1 MKSVVLGFCLT
12 LLANFTFAQD
22 VCDELMKFSN
32 PAKFAKRSVRM
43 TTKLSMMNQ
52 TQIMERDKDGNIYQ
66 LIKMDMGGQ
75 KMEVESIIIGVKQY
89 MKTNGGE
96 WEVKDVDTKDL
107 EALKMAAEN
116 GHLQFFKNCKKLAN
130 ENIDGKNYRVYEAD
144 FDAAKM
150 QEFLKTKEMGDQ
162 QAQAMAMMSA
172 MQMHMKLF
180 IDDKNDPSRMSVK
193 MAMMGQDINME
204 AVSEFDAVV
213 KIVAPK

>member
-1 MKSVVLGFCLT
+1 MKSIVLGFCLT
-12 LLANFTFAQD
+12 LLCNLTFAQD
-22 VCDELMKFSN
+22 VCDELMKISVN
-32 PAKFAKRSVRM
+32 ANNAKRSMRM

-52 TQIMERDKDGNIYQ
+52 TQTMERDKDGNMYQ
-66 LIKMDMGGQ
+66 LVKMDMGGQ
-75 KMEVESIIIGVKQY
+75 KMEVESITIGVKQY
-89 MKTNGGE
+89 MKTNGGD
-96 WEVKDVDTKDL
+96 WEVKDIDAKEL
-107 EALKMAAEN
+107 EAIKMTAEN
-116 GHLQFFKNCKKLAN
+116 GQLQFLKNCKKLAN
-130 ENIDGKNYRVYEAD
+130 ETIDGKNYRVYEAD

-180 IDDKNDPSRMSVK
+180 IDEKNDPSRMSVK

-204 AVSEFDAVV
+204 AVTEYDAVV